1 MSETAVTHE
10 QLRAGQMALI
20 DRFGEH
26 EKHFR
31 ETSAK
36 LFDRV
41 DRAIEA
47 SHDNRVHI
55 VAIQSDLRGVVSGR
69 ADHLSRLDKIEG
81 SVAELKAEGHRRAGR
96 EGVLAAI
103 VRSPFFAYLVAGC
116 VGIWAF
122 VTNAAGMKP

>member
-1 MSETAVTHE
+1 MPENAVTHE

-55 VAIQSDLRGVVSGR
+55 VSIQSDLRGIVSGR

-81 SVAELKAEGHRRAGR
+81 SVADLKAEDYRRSGR

-103 VRSPFFAYLVAGC
+103 VRSPFFAWCAAALLA
-116 VGIWAF
+116 IWAF
-122 VTNAAGMKP
+122 VTNAGALKP